1 MDIRFS
7 SFVLGMFGFLF
18 FWSWATSTDGFCGIE
33 YVNNLA
39 QKEGTNCLEFFI
51 NRYQTL
57 IIGTLALIAAIVTVI
72 VYYYQLKEMQKQSR
86 LATASSAVSRYQA
99 VLERIQQ
106 LPNVDE
112 VARRGQRMVA
122 RYRCIGDGNTA
133 SDLRM
138 NGSDIW
144 RSVDDGDKLRTE
156 FAHVITNYAAGPTL
170 IIKIENSARACGNYF
185 VAISAIQQAI
195 LDINQKNITITD
207 DMAQEF
213 RDSFITASDD
223 LRTALRDLIEA
234 HDNERN
240 SLQELLI
247 YLDKQIT
254 GH

>member
-18 FWSWATSTDGFCGIE
+18 FWSWATSIDGFCGIE

-39 QKEGTNCLEFFI
+39 HKEGTNCLEFFI

-57 IIGTLALIAAIVTVI
+57 IIGILALAAAIVTVI
-72 VYYYQLKEMQKQSR
+72 VYYYQLREMQKQSR
-86 LATASSAVSRYQA
+86 LATASSAVGRYQA

-112 VARRGQRMVA
+112 VACRGQRMVA
-122 RYRCIGDGNTA
+122 RYRHIGDGNTS

-144 RSVDDGDKLRTE
+144 RAADDADSLRTD
-156 FAHVITNYAAGPTL
+156 FARVIENYAAGPML
-170 IIKIENSARACGNYF
+170 IMQIESSARACGSYF
-185 VAISAIQQAI
+185 VSISAIQQAI
-195 LDINQKNITITD
+195 LDINQKNIPFTD
-207 DMAQEF
+207 DMAQDF

-223 LRTALRDLIEA
+223 LRTALNDLIEA